1 MSHRVTPIGLLGAL
15 GLTLCLARPSHAQAD
30 HTGRIE
36 GTVTDSVHAR
46 PLGGV
51 RVVAVDAA
59 APATMPGSASTDAR
73 GHFNID
79 SLPPGRYM
87 VGFESPLLDSLEIA
101 LPPREATV
109 TSGAVASVE
118 LALPPAA
125 KLRAAVCPKVALPP
139 ETGAI
144 YGRVVSAETE
154 NLLAGAEIVMAWRE
168 LVVDRKTL
176 RPTNTERTA
185 SVTTDASGWYTACG
199 VPTGTWLSMQ
209 LRHEGRAGPVLR
221 TVVDDTLGIAIRHL
235 SFSPSAA
242 LPLADSA
249 ARVDSVDTGVLTGT
263 AVLSGTVLGPDDA
276 PIAAAEVRVGGT
288 SGVTRTDPAG
298 RYSLTGL
305 PAGTQL
311 LEVRKIGYEVA
322 ETTVELRSGTP
333 AARDVRLRRII
344 VRLDS
349 MRVVATRVRY
359 PQFAEHRKMGWGR
372 FLGPEDLMR
381 QHVSFAS
388 DIAWNVPG
396 FRVVGAGY
404 SATVVSAR
412 GGSFRPCPANI
423 VIDGSENR
431 SINEVSAFDIGAM
444 EFYRAG
450 EPAPM
455 LYDRGCGAIVIWTK
469 R

>member
-1 MSHRVTPIGLLGAL
+1 
-15 GLTLCLARPSHAQAD
+15 
-30 HTGRIE
+30 
-36 GTVTDSVHAR
+36 
-46 PLGGV
+46 
-51 RVVAVDAA
+51 
-59 APATMPGSASTDAR
+59 
-73 GHFNID
+73 
-79 SLPPGRYM
+79 M

-101 LPPREATV
+101 LPPREVTV
-109 TSGAVASVE
+109 SSGAVATIE

-125 KLRAAVCPKVALPP
+125 KLRAAVCPKVTLPR

-144 YGRVVSAETE
+144 YGRVVNAETE
-154 NLLAGAEIVMAWRE
+154 NLLAGAEIAMAWRE
-168 LVVDRKTL
+168 LAIDPKTL
-176 RPTNTERTA
+176 RPTSSERTA

-209 LRHEGRAGPVLR
+209 LRHDGRVGPVLR
-221 TVVDDTLGIAIRHL
+221 AVVDDTLGIAIRHL

-242 LPLADSA
+242 LPVADSA
-249 ARVDSVDTGVLTGT
+249 ARADSLDTGALTGT
-263 AVLSGTVLGPDDA
+263 AVLSGAVLGPDAA
-276 PIAAAEVRVGGT
+276 PIVAAEVRVGGT
-288 SGVTRTDPAG
+288 SGVTRTDATG

-333 AARDVRLRRII
+333 TARDVRLRRII

-396 FRVVGAGY
+396 VRVVGSGY
-404 SATVVSAR
+404 SATVVNAR
-412 GGSFRPCPANI
+412 GGSLRPCPANV

-431 SINEVSAFDIGAM
+431 SINEVSPSDVGAM